1 MYFEPFFCLN
11 EVFFKPLES
20 FNTNRWTIK
29 NILFKVM
36 GGIDDISG
44 GVIAIIDGAGFE
56 FWP

>member
-1 MYFEPFFCLN
+1 M
-11 EVFFKPLES
+11 ES

-29 NILFKVM
+29 NILYKVM